1 MRKRIDFICPT
12 CKHKK
17 RVTINDEYNET
28 HIDKLIDKSIFRFK
42 CDKCD
47 TDILLDY
54 NFVLRTKKYSIS
66 YGDAKNVDR
75 ICKSIDD
82 FKEKV
87 LIFEDGLNDIFIELA
102 KKKIEYELKKDLNL
116 RYDGSDDARLIF
128 YSLDDENSYSF
139 NRELYDYYLKKYKT
153 PNVKDV
159 EINYLNYFKYI
170 K

>member
-1 MRKRIDFICPT
+1 MRKRIDFVCPT

-17 RVTINDEYNET
+17 RITINDEYNET
-28 HIDKLIDKSIFRFK
+28 HIDKLIDKSIFK
-42 CDKCD
+42 ITCENCN
-47 TDILLDY
+47 TNIILDY

-66 YGDAKNVDR
+66 YGDNKDVDR

-87 LIFEDGLNDIFIELA
+87 LIFEDDLNDIFVELA
-102 KKKIEYELKKDLNL
+102 KKKIEYELKKELNL
-116 RYDGSDDARLIF
+116 RYDGCEKDRLIF
-128 YSLDDENSYSF
+128 YSLIDENSYSF

-153 PNVKDV
+153 DNLKNV
-159 EINYLNYFKYI
+159 EINELNYFKYI

>member
-1 MRKRIDFICPT
+1 MRKRIDFVCPT

-17 RVTINDEYNET
+17 RITINDEYNET
-28 HIDKLIDKSIFRFK
+28 HIDKLLDKSIFKFK
-42 CDKCD
+42 CDNCK

-66 YGDAKNVDR
+66 YGDAKDVDR
-75 ICKSIDD
+75 VCKSIDD

-87 LIFEDGLNDIFIELA
+87 LIYEDNLNDIFIELA
-102 KKKIEYELKKDLNL
+102 KKKIEHELKKELDL
-116 RYDGSDDARLIF
+116 RYDGCDDDKLIF
-128 YSLDDENSYSF
+128 YSLTEENSYAF

-153 PNVKDV
+153 PDLKDV
-159 EINYLNYFKYI
+159 EINYLNYFNYI